1 MNKKQLYI
9 LWLAL
14 LLFISMVWFPGA
26 WFGYIIE
33 GYPVLKPESMEF
45 LVRIL
50 LPFAATTLLII
61 YSLRDKKP
69 PFRRTRNLKS
79 VRLGSRSI
87 MKANLVLAGGVLLG
101 FVVGYAVLR
110 YQVRPVNTVREE
122 VRWVNAGDDEFR
134 KFCKREG
141 YKEEVNVLTTWLK
154 DKQAHEIAILYNG
167 DDAYTHDLYTYF
179 SEKIKEEQVTVT
191 FSDMFKGGEQSFY
204 SEIRMLELL
213 KPEAIIFLGT
223 YEERVAFIENV
234 SALSQVAFWQ
244 DSLDKIKW
252 IE

>member
-14 LLFISMVWFPGA
+14 LLFISMVWFPGE

-33 GYPVLKPESMEF
+33 GYPVLRPESIEF
-45 LVRIL
+45 MVRIL
-50 LPFAATTLLII
+50 LPFAATTLLIL
-61 YSLRDKKP
+61 YSLRDSKHYL
-69 PFRRTRNLKS
+69 RRDSKVGS
-79 VRLGSRSI
+79 VRAGSSSL
-87 MKANLVLAGGVLLG
+87 MKINLVLAGGVLVG
-101 FVVGYAVLR
+101 FIVGYFVLR

-122 VRWVNAGDDEFR
+122 VQWVTAGDDEFR
-134 KFCKREG
+134 TFCKREG
-141 YKEEVNVLTTWLK
+141 YKEEVNLLITWLR

-167 DDAYTHDLYTYF
+167 DDAYSHDLYTYF

-204 SEIRMLELL
+204 SELKTLESLQ
-213 KPEAIIFLGT
+213 PEAIIFLGT
-223 YEERVAFIENV
+223 QEERLAFLETV
-234 SALSQVAFWQ
+234 SEQSQVAFWQ
-244 DSLDKIKW
+244 DGLDKIKW

>member
-14 LLFISMVWFPGA
+14 LLFISMVWFPGE

-33 GYPVLKPESMEF
+33 GYPVMKPESMEF
-45 LVRIL
+45 MARIL

-61 YSLRDKKP
+61 YSLRDKKQ
-69 PFRRTRNLKS
+69 PFRRTRTVKS
-79 VRLGSRSI
+79 VSPGNRSI

-101 FVVGYAVLR
+101 FGVGYAVLR

-122 VRWVNAGDDEFR
+122 VQWVNAGDDEFR

-141 YKEEVNVLTTWLK
+141 YKEEVNVLTAWLK

-204 SEIRMLELL
+204 SEIRILESLE
-213 KPEAIIFLGT
+213 PEAIIFLGT
-223 YEERVAFIENV
+223 YEERLAFLENV
-234 SALSQVAFWQ
+234 SEQSQVAFWQ
-244 DSLDKIKW
+244 DGLNKIKW

>member
-1 MNKKQLYI
+1 
-9 LWLAL
+9 
-14 LLFISMVWFPGA
+14 MVWFPGE

-33 GYPVLKPESMEF
+33 GYPVLKPESMKF
-45 LVRIL
+45 MVRVL
-50 LPFAATTLLII
+50 LPFAAAAFLII
-61 YSLRDKKP
+61 YSLRDRKHYL
-69 PFRRTRNLKS
+69 RRTGHVKS
-79 VRLGSRSI
+79 ARVGSSSI
-87 MKANLVLAGGVLLG
+87 MKVNLVLASGVLLG
-101 FVVGYAVLR
+101 FVVGYLVLR

-122 VRWVNAGDDEFR
+122 VQWVHAGDDEFR

-141 YKEEVNVLTTWLK
+141 YKEEVNALTAWLK

-167 DDAYTHDLYTYF
+167 DDSYSHDLYTYF

-204 SEIRMLELL
+204 SELKILESL

-234 SALSQVAFWQ
+234 SEQSQVAFWQ

>member
-14 LLFISMVWFPGA
+14 LLFISMVWFPGE

-33 GYPVLKPESMEF
+33 GYPILKPESMEF
-45 LVRIL
+45 MVRIL
-50 LPFAATTLLII
+50 MPFAAVTLLMI
-61 YSLRDKKP
+61 YSLRDKKKP
-69 PFRRTRNLKS
+69 LRSTPNVTS
-79 VRLGSRSI
+79 VSPGNRSI
-87 MKANLVLAGGVLLG
+87 MKANLVVAGGVLLG

-110 YQVRPVNTVREE
+110 YQVRPVTIVREE
-122 VRWVNAGDDEFR
+122 VQWVNAGDDEFR

-204 SEIRMLELL
+204 SELRVLESL

-223 YEERVAFIENV
+223 YEERLAFIENV
-234 SALSQVAFWQ
+234 SEQSQVAFWQ
-244 DSLDKIKW
+244 DSLNKIKW